1 MRKVRLTEADLTR
14 LIRRVI
20 QEQPVLPYQP
30 SPRVSSKPNPFP
42 SVQPGGKP
50 RMDVSGAFMTN
61 NIITCMGVKDLP
73 QACKS
78 FMRKVTGSDNKL
90 SLNNL
95 MGSMKDF
102 GMCDKALG
110 NEESINKFG
119 ACLMKEIKK

>member
-1 MRKVRLTEADLTR
+1 MAKIIRLTEADLTR
-14 LIRRVI
+14 LVRRVI

-42 SVQPGGKP
+42 TYGNYNKRPTSGGLE
-50 RMDVSGAFMTN
+50 TN
-61 NIITCMGVKDLP
+61 IAICMGMKDLP

-78 FMRKVTGSDNKL
+78 LISKVTGSDNKL
-90 SLNNL
+90 SLNNI

-110 NEESINKFG
+110 NEESINKFS
-119 ACLMKEIKK
+119 ACLMKQIKK

>member
-30 SPRVSSKPNPFP
+30 SPRVSSTPNPFP
-42 SVQPGGKP
+42 TYGNNIKRPTSGGP
-50 RMDVSGAFMTN
+50 ITN
-61 NIITCMGVKDLP
+61 NITICMGMKDLP

-78 FMRKVTGSDNKL
+78 LISKVTGSDNKL
-90 SLNNL
+90 SLNNI

-110 NEESINKFG
+110 NEESINKFS
-119 ACLMKEIKK
+119 ACLMKQIKK

>member
-20 QEQPVLPYQP
+20 QEQSAVGGAVG
-30 SPRVSSKPNPFP
+30 RAISSLKT
-42 SVQPGGKP
+42 SGQPGGKP

-61 NIITCMGVKDLP
+61 NIITCMGMKDLP

-78 FMRKVTGSDNKL
+78 LISKVTGSDNKL
-90 SLNNL
+90 SLNNI